1 MDSIFYTFIVLM
13 FVAVVLAFEAIYVWW
28 NSRHGAAARRIDSRI
43 RALSAG
49 GHVNKERLSILKDD
63 VLKDGSFF
71 EKLMLQMPRAKSL
84 DLLLQQSGARTS
96 VARLGLTCLILA
108 FCAFVVAALLP
119 VPVVFDPIAALIAGA
134 LPYFNILRLRSKRLH
149 KLEKQL
155 PEVADT
161 LSRALRAGHSF
172 ASAIGMVSAEFTEPM
187 GGEFRI
193 TFDEINYGVPMNE
206 ALLNLANRVPIRDL
220 RYFVIAVLI
229 QRETGGNLT
238 EVLDGIGFLIRE
250 RFKLFDKVRVLAAEG
265 KLSAWVLCLLPFIT
279 GGAVMIF
286 NPQFLPVLWEDPLG
300 QKMLAGMAV
309 IMVTG
314 VMWMRNIIKIRV

>member
-1 MDSIFYTFIVLM
+1 MDSIFYAFIVLM
-13 FVAVVLAFEAIYVWW
+13 FVAVVLAVEAAYLWW

-49 GHVNKERLSILKDD
+49 GHVNKERLSILKDNL
-63 VLKDGSFF
+63 LKEASFF
-71 EKLMLQMPRAKSL
+71 DKLMMQMPRAKSL

-96 VARLGLTCLILA
+96 VARLGITSLLMALCALTVTA
-108 FCAFVVAALLP
+108 FLP
-119 VPVVFDPIAALIAGA
+119 VPVALDPVAAVIAGA
-134 LPYFNILRLRSKRLH
+134 FPYLRIVRLRNKRLH

-155 PEVADT
+155 PDVADT

-172 ASAIGMVSAEFTEPM
+172 ASAIGMVSTEFAEPM

-193 TFDEINYGVPMNE
+193 TFDEINYGVPLNE

-220 RYFVIAVLI
+220 RYFVIAVLV
-229 QRETGGNLT
+229 QRETGGNLA

-265 KLSAWVLCLLPFIT
+265 KLSAWVLALLPFVT
-279 GGAVMIF
+279 GGAVMLI
-286 NPQFLPVLWEDPLG
+286 NPRFLPVLWEDPVG

-314 VMWMRNIIKIRV
+314 VMWMRKIIKIRV

>member
-1 MDSIFYTFIVLM
+1 MDSIFYAFIVLM
-13 FVAVVLAFEAIYVWW
+13 FVAVVLAFEALYIWW
-28 NSRHGAAARRIDSRI
+28 NSRHGPAARRIDSRI

-49 GHVNKERLSILKDD
+49 GQVNKQRLSILKDD
-63 VLKDGSFF
+63 LLKDAGAF
-71 EKLMLQMPRAKSL
+71 EKLMMRLPRAKSL
-84 DLLLQQSGARTS
+84 DLLLQQSGTGTS
-96 VARLGLTCLILA
+96 VARL
-108 FCAFVVAALLP
+108 AFVSLIMGFGALAVTAVLP
-119 VPVVFDPIAALIAGA
+119 VPVIVDPIAAVVVGA
-134 LPYFNILRLRSKRLH
+134 LPYFNVVRLRNKRLR

-161 LSRALRAGHSF
+161 LGRALRAGHSF
-172 ASAIGMVSAEFTEPM
+172 ASAIGMVSAEFAEPM

-193 TFDEINYGVPMNE
+193 TFDEINYGVPLNE

-220 RYFVIAVLI
+220 RYFVIAVLV
-229 QRETGGNLT
+229 QRETGGNLA

-265 KLSAWVLCLLPFIT
+265 KLSAWVLSLLPFIT
-279 GGAVMIF
+279 GAAVMIF

-300 QKMLAGMAV
+300 QHMLAGMAV

-314 VMWMRNIIKIRV
+314 IMWMRNIIKIRV

>member
-1 MDSIFYTFIVLM
+1 MDSIFYAFIVLM
-13 FVAVVLAFEAIYVWW
+13 FVAVVLAFEGIYIWW

-49 GHVNKERLSILKDD
+49 GHVNKERLSILKDNL
-63 VLKDGSFF
+63 LKESTFF
-71 EKLMLQMPRAKSL
+71 DKLMMQMPRAKSL
-84 DLLLQQSGARTS
+84 DLLLQQSGTQTTA
-96 VARLGLTCLILA
+96 ARLCITSLLMGFGAFALTA
-108 FCAFVVAALLP
+108 FLP
-119 VPVVFDPIAALIAGA
+119 VPVAIDPIVAVAAGA
-134 LPYFNILRLRSKRLH
+134 LPYLRVLRLRGKRLR

-155 PEVADT
+155 PDVADT
-161 LSRALRAGHSF
+161 LARALRAGHSF
-172 ASAIGMVSAEFTEPM
+172 PSAIGMVSTEFAEPM

-193 TFDEINYGVPMNE
+193 TFDEINYGVPLSE

-229 QRETGGNLT
+229 QRETGGNLA

-265 KLSAWVLCLLPFIT
+265 KLSAWVLSLLPFIT

-286 NPQFLPVLWEDPLG
+286 NPKFLPVLWEDPLG
-300 QKMLAGMAV
+300 QKMLAGMAI

>member
-1 MDSIFYTFIVLM
+1 MDSIFYAFIVLM
-13 FVAVVLAFEAIYVWW
+13 FVAVVLAFEAIYIWW
-28 NSRHGAAARRIDSRI
+28 NSRHGAAAKRIDSRI

-49 GHVNKERLSILKDD
+49 GNVNKERLSILKDD
-63 VLKDGSFF
+63 LLKNAGLF
-71 EKLMLQMPRAKSL
+71 EKLMMQLPRAKSL
-84 DLLLQQSGARTS
+84 DLLLQQSGSRTTIS
-96 VARLGLTCLILA
+96 RLGLTSLIMGFGTLA
-108 FCAFVVAALLP
+108 VTALLP
-119 VPVVFDPIAALIAGA
+119 VPVIVAPIAALVIGA
-134 LPYFNILRLRSKRLH
+134 VPYFNIIRLRNKRLH

-155 PEVADT
+155 PDVADT
-161 LSRALRAGHSF
+161 LGRALRAGHSF
-172 ASAIGMVSAEFTEPM
+172 ASAIGMVSAEFAEPM

-220 RYFVIAVLI
+220 RYFVIAVLV
-229 QRETGGNLT
+229 QRETGGNLA

-265 KLSAWVLCLLPFIT
+265 KLSAWVLSLLPFVT
-279 GGAVMIF
+279 GAAVMIF
-286 NPQFLPVLWEDPLG
+286 NPKFLPVLWEDPLG
-300 QKMLAGMAV
+300 QKLLAGMAV

>member
-28 NSRHGAAARRIDSRI
+28 NSRHGPAARRIDSRI

-49 GHVNKERLSILKDD
+49 GHVSKERLSILKND

-84 DLLLQQSGARTS
+84 DLLLQQSGTRTS
-96 VARLGLTCLILA
+96 AARLGLTCLILA
-108 FCAFVVAALLP
+108 FCALVVTALLP
-119 VPVVFDPIAALIAGA
+119 VPVVVGPIAALFVGA
-134 LPYFNILRLRSKRLH
+134 LPYFNILRLRNKRLH

-155 PEVADT
+155 PDVADT

-172 ASAIGMVSAEFTEPM
+172 ASAIGMVASEFAEPM

-229 QRETGGNLT
+229 QRETGGNLA

-265 KLSAWVLCLLPFIT
+265 KLSAWVLCLLPFVT

-286 NPQFLPVLWEDPLG
+286 NPKFLPVLWEDPLG

-309 IMVTG
+309 IMVAG